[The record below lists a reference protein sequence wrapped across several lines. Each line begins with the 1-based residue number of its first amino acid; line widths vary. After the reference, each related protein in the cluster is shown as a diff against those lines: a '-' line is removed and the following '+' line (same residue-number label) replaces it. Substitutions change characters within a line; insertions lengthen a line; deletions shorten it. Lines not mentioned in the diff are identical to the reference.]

1 MGIVRLAV
9 GSLAR
14 ASGLDEERV
23 DDIRIAVSEA
33 CTNAVFTNEETGGDE
48 PVSVSWVRQADRI
61 EIEIGDR
68 NESAADQPDA
78 LDSQGFS
85 SRLVMSVALLEELA
99 DELEVGRRPGG
110 GTAVRLVFHTPEDGA
125 SD

>member
-1 MGIVRLAV
+1 M

-33 CTNAVFTNEETGGDE
+33 CTNAVFTNEETGSDQ
-48 PVSVSWVRQADRI
+48 PVSVSWTRQADHI
-61 EIEIGDR
+61 EIEVGDR
-68 NESAADQPDA
+68 NQSPADQPDA

-85 SRLVMSVALLEELA
+85 SRLVMSMALIEELA
-99 DELEVGRRPGG
+99 DELQVGRRPDG
-110 GTAVRLVFHTPEDGA
+110 GTSVRLIFNTPEIA
-125 SD
+125 AV

>member
-1 MGIVRLAV
+1 M

-33 CTNAVFTNEETGGDE
+33 CTNAVFTNEENGSDQ
-48 PVSVSWVRQADRI
+48 PVSVSWTRQADHI
-61 EIEIGDR
+61 EIEVGDR
-68 NESAADQPDA
+68 NESPKDQPDT

-85 SRLVMSVALLEELA
+85 SRLVMSMALLEELA
-99 DELEVGRRPGG
+99 DELKVGRRPDG
-110 GTAVRLVFHTPEDGA
+110 GTSVRLIFRTPEDA
-125 SD
+125 AL

>member
-1 MGIVRLAV
+1 MRLAI

-23 DDIRIAVSEA
+23 DDVRIAVSEA
-33 CTNAVFTNEETGGDE
+33 CTNAVFTNEETGSDG
-48 PVSVSWVRQADRI
+48 PVTVAWVAHPDRI
-61 EIEIGDR
+61 DVEVGDR
-68 NESAADQPDA
+68 GPTAADQPDV

-99 DELEVGRRPGG
+99 DELSFESRSGG
-110 GTAVRLVFHTPEDGA
+110 GSLVRMSFRIPEAVA
-125 SD
+125 